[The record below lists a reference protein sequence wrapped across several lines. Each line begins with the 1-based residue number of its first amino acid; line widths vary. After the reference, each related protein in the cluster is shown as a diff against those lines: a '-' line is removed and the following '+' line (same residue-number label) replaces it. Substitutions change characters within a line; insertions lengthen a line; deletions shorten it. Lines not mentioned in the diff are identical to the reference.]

1 MRRWYAILRCEAT
14 TITRERTYQ
23 DARDRDILFWW
34 CESMS
39 LFFYDVCLSSK
50 LKLVFWWNSRWRKN
64 CRFCTRVK
72 IFSSSLLCCILSA
85 LFICSLFARQL
96 PTTTRKEEKER
107 QSCPNGVVFL
117 VIFSCYRRLYPTTLP
132 APWTLL
138 YHQHR
143 ELGEENKQV
152 LHDRRRRF
160 QKRRGRSEGERV
172 RALPPPV

>member
-23 DARDRDILFWW
+23 DARDRDILFWC

-50 LKLVFWWNSRWRKN
+50 LKLVFHDGIRGGERIAD
-64 CRFCTRVK
+64 FVRVK

-107 QSCPNGVVFL
+107 QSCPDGVVFL
-117 VIFSCYRRLYPTTLP
+117 VIFSWYRRLYPTTLP
-132 APWTLL
+132 APWTSL

-143 ELGEENKQV
+143 ALGEENKQV

>member
-1 MRRWYAILRCEAT
+1 MILRCEAT

-23 DARDRDILFWW
+23 DARDRDILFWC

-50 LKLVFWWNSRWRKN
+50 LKLFSMEFAVEKELQILF
-64 CRFCTRVK
+64 VK

-132 APWTLL
+132 APWSSSL

-143 ELGEENKQV
+143 ALGEENKQV